1 MTEHGRGVVIIGNGV
16 AGNAAAAV
24 IRKVDS
30 TTPITMISQE
40 TDPEYSACVLSKKYI
55 CGEIERED
63 VFLKKAKDYEKQNI
77 KTVFGQLVTRIDTNM
92 KKVILRNQNV
102 SYDKLIISMGG
113 NPVIPPLEGVGK
125 RGIFTLKSLAD
136 ADTIFRCRGRKAV
149 VIGGGAIGVE
159 ASISLRKRGFH
170 VVLIELLDRILPT
183 MFDGEAS
190 SIMRK
195 RLEDFGIEIHTRE
208 KAMSFRGNDDVC
220 CVNTQKR
227 EVDCDMVILSLGIK
241 PNIEIA
247 KDAGAEIGSLGGIV
261 ADEYMQTNLR
271 DVFACGD
278 CVETRDRITGN
289 NMLFLFWYNA
299 RQQGKIAGYNAV
311 GIRKKFLGNIAIG
324 TVDVLGSFGVS
335 IGHTRDSFSQGNVE
349 VIEGG
354 DTWYHR
360 VVISDGVFVGAQ
372 LIGKTNDI
380 GPIVTAVRKRDTQE
394 KLQSMLY
401 DGHLLAL
408 DPSRVKLYQYLDKA
422 FL

>member
-1 MTEHGRGVVIIGNGV
+1 MTDHERGVVIIGNGV
-16 AGNAAAAV
+16 AANAAAAV
-24 IRKVDS
+24 IRKINS
-30 TTPITMISQE
+30 ITPITMISQE
-40 TDPEYSACVLSKKYI
+40 AFPEYSACVLSKKYI
-55 CGEIERED
+55 CGEMDRED
-63 VFLKKAKDYEKQNI
+63 VFLKKPEDYEKQNI
-77 KTVFGQLVTRIDTNM
+77 KTLFGQKVTRIDSE
-92 KKVILRNQNV
+92 KKEVILRNQKV

-136 ADTIFRCRGRKAV
+136 ADSIFRRRGSRAV

-195 RLEDFGIEIHTRE
+195 RLEGFGIEVHTRE
-208 KAMSFRGNDDVC
+208 KAMGFRGNGDVC
-220 CVNTQKR
+220 CVSTQKR
-227 EVDCDMVILSLGIK
+227 EEDCDLVILSLGIK

-247 KDAGAEIGSLGGIV
+247 KDAGAEIGSRGGIV

-278 CVETRDRITGN
+278 CVETRDKITGN
-289 NMLFLFWYNA
+289 NMLCLLWYNA
-299 RQQGKIAGYNAV
+299 RQQGKIAGYNSV

-372 LIGKTNDI
+372 LIGKINDI
-380 GPIVTAVRKRDTQE
+380 GPIVTAVRKGDTQE

-401 DGHLLAL
+401 DGRLLAL